1 MKLYNLNPMSILAKL
16 FQLLG
21 SLSFIL
27 YGMKLMSDGIQKSA
41 SNGLQK
47 TINFM
52 TQNRMMAM
60 LTGLFVTAIIQS
72 SGATTVMTISFVN
85 AELLSLSQA
94 IAVIFGANIGT
105 TVTAWIVTL
114 LGFKFD
120 LSLTA
125 MPAFGIGYFLTF
137 FKRLKKQNLGEAIMG
152 LGLLFLGLQ
161 MLSSFA
167 PNLSAS
173 NFAFLQV
180 IETEGL
186 STIFTGFLFGLIVTM
201 LLHSS
206 SATTA
211 ILITMGFSG
220 VISWQFSATAVLGSN
235 IGSTIDAVLASLDS
249 KLNARRV
256 AVVHVLFN
264 LVGSIIALIFLGP
277 FMALVD
283 SFFANTVNSNNIGL
297 HIAVFHTLFNVINT
311 VIWLPFVNQ
320 VAHFVEYLI
329 KPSKEDSSSTYQIHF
344 IAKSGNESA
353 ASFIIYAK
361 AEIIKMSN
369 LILEMFEDVKQLFHM
384 EKKKKDKREDIIKKL
399 EVKEDYADQMQEK
412 LSDFLVKTS
421 RLSVTPQIDRKIHNM
436 LGIIDN
442 IENITDKI
450 FEFALYLNRS
460 FDNKIAISSSDIE
473 KLIPYIEKV
482 NEFIYFVH
490 DNLENPLTE
499 EQLVLAGKLEASID
513 TMRGKLKKLARVRLE
528 KGANVK
534 AELLYIEMVRKL
546 EHIGDFLFSISN
558 ALADNLD

>member
-249 KLNARRV
+249 KPNPRRV

-297 HIAVFHTLFNVINT
+297 HIAVFHLS
-311 VIWLPFVNQ
+311 
-320 VAHFVEYLI
+320 LI
-329 KPSKEDSSSTYQIHF
+329 
-344 IAKSGNESA
+344 
-353 ASFIIYAK
+353 
-361 AEIIKMSN
+361 
-369 LILEMFEDVKQLFHM
+369 
-384 EKKKKDKREDIIKKL
+384 
-399 EVKEDYADQMQEK
+399 
-412 LSDFLVKTS
+412 
-421 RLSVTPQIDRKIHNM
+421 
-436 LGIIDN
+436 
-442 IENITDKI
+442 
-450 FEFALYLNRS
+450 
-460 FDNKIAISSSDIE
+460 
-473 KLIPYIEKV
+473 
-482 NEFIYFVH
+482 
-490 DNLENPLTE
+490 
-499 EQLVLAGKLEASID
+499 
-513 TMRGKLKKLARVRLE
+513 
-528 KGANVK
+528 
-534 AELLYIEMVRKL
+534 
-546 EHIGDFLFSISN
+546 HI
-558 ALADNLD
+558 